1 MSSSL
6 LQYNVYLLLSF
17 STKQRYIKCY
27 IYVITS
33 MPLCTLGFDKMMSSA
48 GGCTECTDV
57 TGAGRDVDVGTLPAL
72 QVVCAPLAGLC

>member
-1 MSSSL
+1 
-6 LQYNVYLLLSF
+6 
-17 STKQRYIKCY
+17 
-27 IYVITS
+27 